1 MVGGGWGGG
10 GSPYFFSDTM
20 GGHQIHVCC
29 SNFYLKGKF
38 SIPVKSLCCV
48 SVQCIVVYVEQRS
61 VLFSGMW

>member
-1 MVGGGWGGG
+1 MGDGGG